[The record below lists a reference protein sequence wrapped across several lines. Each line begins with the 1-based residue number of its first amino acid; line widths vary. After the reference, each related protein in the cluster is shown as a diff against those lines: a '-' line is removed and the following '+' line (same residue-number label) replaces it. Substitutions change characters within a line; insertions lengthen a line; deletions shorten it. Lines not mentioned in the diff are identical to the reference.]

1 MAEYMEWKPHAIY
14 SNCTVVLQ
22 YFEVVLEIHILF
34 KQKPLVALLRFF
46 FNICIFT
53 DLKKIQTA
61 YLKSVIL
68 KLSVLPYCF

>member
-1 MAEYMEWKPHAIY
+1 MEWKPHAIY

-46 FNICIFT
+46 LIYVYSQI
-53 DLKKIQTA
+53 KK
-61 YLKSVIL
+61 KSE
-68 KLSVLPYCF
+68 PHT

>member
-1 MAEYMEWKPHAIY
+1 MKWKPHAIH

-22 YFEVVLEIHILF
+22 YFEVVLEILIF
-34 KQKPLVALLRFF
+34 KQKPLVALLSFF
-46 FNICIFT
+46 YICIFT
-53 DLKKIQTA
+53 DLKKIRTA